1 MTLIKAKNNSQA
13 SEFSQIA
20 IANVKKLYKNFCLK
34 KDLQENDTR
43 TNELRN
49 KADL

>member
-13 SEFSQIA
+13 SKFSQIA
-20 IANVKKLYKNFCLK
+20 IKNVKKLYQKFCLK
-34 KDLQENDTR
+34 KDLQENDTG